1 MEGAYQVTQGDE
13 GVDDCSPWAA
23 ACPRTFI
30 DVYAAPRFVWVRP
43 RTDSAPPT
51 TGRLPGR
58 VQQATSVNLRLAE
71 FMERVARFRED
82 AAPRRQRAAR
92 VPRDAPGG
100 NATGEQQASEDAATA
115 TCSDSDACGS
125 DLTKSM
131 SNKSTM
137 TSATTCPDD
146 ALTDTDVAP
155 SSRAPEAADDEVT
168 RLDGGRASNNFV
180 PSPSSPAPSGPHG
193 KTMMLR
199 NIPCSVT
206 QEELEKVIRQMG
218 FGGRCDFVYVPP
230 SHRPKT
236 NIGYA
241 FVNLI
246 DEACA
251 DAFKLDF
258 DGFRFPG
265 KLSKKVCEVQ
275 AARLQGRVAQLNQS
289 RKAGRGCPSP

>member
-51 TGRLPGR
+51 TGSPGHVRPLDSLDLLGLEQFSERL
-58 VQQATSVNLRLAE
+58 T
-71 FMERVARFRED
+71 RFHED
-82 AAPRRQRAAR
+82 AAPRQQRAAR
-92 VPRDAPGG
+92 VPCDTLSG
-100 NATGEQQASEDAATA
+100 NATGEWQASQDAATV
-115 TCSDSDACGS
+115 TCPDRDARGG
-125 DLTKSM
+125 DTTPMANM
-131 SNKSTM
+131 SAF
-137 TSATTCPDD
+137 TSETTCPDD
-146 ALTDTDVAP
+146 ALTDADAAP

-206 QEELEKVIRQMG
+206 QEELEKVIHEMG
-218 FGGRCDFVYVPP
+218 FGDRCDFVYVPP

-246 DEACA
+246 DEASA

-258 DGFRFPG
+258 DSFRFPG
-265 KLSKKVCEVQ
+265 KLSKKFCEVQ
-275 AARLQGRVAQLNQS
+275 PARLQGRVAQLNQS